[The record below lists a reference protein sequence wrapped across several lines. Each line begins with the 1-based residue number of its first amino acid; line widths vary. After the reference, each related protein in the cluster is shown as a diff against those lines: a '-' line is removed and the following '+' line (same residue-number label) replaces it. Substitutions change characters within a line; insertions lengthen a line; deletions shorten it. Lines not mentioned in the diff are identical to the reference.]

1 MTLLTLNRG
10 VYANVQIR
18 PRWPAQ
24 QVQVDSDAFSKLQR
38 IQMKLPEHIVLILTR
53 GYEKKESQ
61 LGFAR
66 NKFRAL
72 GINAFRCFYS
82 SRQGE
87 IAAIFG
93 SNGHDVDGTHLD
105 VSFLLHGRRVR
116 LLPLSVFTPLFW
128 QKRRVERYALPLY
141 QVKEALI
148 KEGFRIHLNPT
159 ESLQIHCDLVV

>member
-10 VYANVQIR
+10 IYANVQIR

-24 QVQVDSDAFSKLQR
+24 QVQVDSDVFSKLQR
-38 IQMKLPEHIVLILTR
+38 IQTNLPEHIGLILTR

-66 NKFRAL
+66 NKFRSL
-72 GINAFRCFYS
+72 GIRTFRFCYS

-87 IAAIFG
+87 IDAIFG
-93 SNGHDVDGTHLD
+93 SNGHDVDGTHID

-128 QKRRVERYALPLY
+128 QKRRVERYVLPLC

-148 KEGFRIHLNPT
+148 NEGFRIHLNST
-159 ESLQIHCDLVV
+159 ESLQIHCDLD

>member
-1 MTLLTLNRG
+1 MH
-10 VYANVQIR
+10 ANVQIR

-24 QVQVDSDAFSKLQR
+24 QVQVDLDAFSKLQR
-38 IQMKLPEHIVLILTR
+38 IQTKLPEHIGLILTR
-53 GYEKKESQ
+53 GYEKKESH

-72 GINAFRCFYS
+72 GISAFRFCYS
-82 SRQGE
+82 SRQSE

-93 SNGHDVDGTHLD
+93 SNGHDVDGTHID
-105 VSFLLHGRRVR
+105 VSFLLYGRRVR

-128 QKRRVERYALPLY
+128 QKRRVERYSLPLC

-148 KEGFRIHLNPT
+148 KEGFRIHLNST
-159 ESLQIHCDLVV
+159 ESLQIHCDLG